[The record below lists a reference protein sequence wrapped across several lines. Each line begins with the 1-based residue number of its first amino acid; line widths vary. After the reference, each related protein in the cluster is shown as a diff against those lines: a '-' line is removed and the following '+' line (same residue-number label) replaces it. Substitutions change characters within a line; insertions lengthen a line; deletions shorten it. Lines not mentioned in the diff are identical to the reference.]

1 MAKRIASHAAPL
13 EPATIADALFL
24 ISRLIRPISVESKNK
39 VLGILFAISLFLPFF
54 FVFGYLQYTHKL
66 RNLRSNILKRFH
78 SELLAL
84 RFGLGLYV

>member
-1 MAKRIASHAAPL
+1 MAKRIASPVAPL
-13 EPATIADALFL
+13 EPATIADTLFL
-24 ISRLIRPISVESKNK
+24 ISRLIRPISVDSNNK

-66 RNLRSNILKRFH
+66 RKLRSNILKRFH